1 MAKSCGVGRTEIEDI
16 IAKFPGPITLLASR
30 LKWWLMIVLSS
41 AMTAAGIFL
50 LSFFYLHPTRVNDD
64 IRLGVGVSV
73 LCTLFFGLCTVF
85 AAIALRRSALRLDE
99 NGFQVTALHRR
110 QYRWSEVSDFD
121 VFYCRG
127 TASVVF
133 KTTKPR
139 WSSLGNLNALLTG
152 GRNDGLPDTYG
163 FGASELMQ
171 LMRTWQS
178 SAMRAIDST

>member
-1 MAKSCGVGRTEIEDI
+1 
-16 IAKFPGPITLLASR
+16 
-30 LKWWLMIVLSS
+30 
-41 AMTAAGIFL
+41 MTAAGIFL

-121 VFYCRG
+121 VFSYRG
-127 TASVVF
+127 NTSIVF
-133 KTTKPR
+133 KSATPNRNIFARINTVF
-139 WSSLGNLNALLTG
+139 AD
-152 GRNDGLPDTYG
+152 GRDGRLPDTYG
-163 FGASELMQ
+163 FRAGELVQ
-171 LMRTWQS
+171 LMKAWQN
-178 SAMRAIDST
+178 SATNAV